1 MIWPFFIPFSF
12 LEVVPPKDTFTIL
25 LMEEKIFLYLVSFVS
40 CDEMC
45 KDRKSSFTKLVTSS
59 LAWKVMGVLLPILTK
74 ITLFVFLVACL
85 HKPPYDLVSLK
96 WEPFP

>member
-1 MIWPFFIPFSF
+1 MIFVTK
-12 LEVVPPKDTFTIL
+12 LVVVAPKDTFTLL
-25 LMEEKIFLYLVSFVS
+25 LMGKKIFLYFVSFVS

-45 KDRKSSFTKLVTSS
+45 KDHKSSFTKLVASS

-74 ITLFVFLVACL
+74 DTLFVFLVACL
-85 HKPPYDLVSLK
+85 HKPPYDLVFVN